1 MARHVALKRARADL
15 PCLSDLFDF
24 RNLMDT
30 EMGASGNLANF
41 GIQEFKLL
49 WRHGERGA
57 FKAEFVRDFLFFEF
71 LDKNLIFTQTG
82 S

>member
-1 MARHVALKRARADL
+1 
-15 PCLSDLFDF
+15 
-24 RNLMDT
+24 MDT
-30 EMGASGNLANF
+30 EMWACQQASVNLANF

-57 FKAEFVRDFLFFEF
+57 FKAEFVRDFLFFGF

>member
-1 MARHVALKRARADL
+1 
-15 PCLSDLFDF
+15 
-24 RNLMDT
+24 MDT